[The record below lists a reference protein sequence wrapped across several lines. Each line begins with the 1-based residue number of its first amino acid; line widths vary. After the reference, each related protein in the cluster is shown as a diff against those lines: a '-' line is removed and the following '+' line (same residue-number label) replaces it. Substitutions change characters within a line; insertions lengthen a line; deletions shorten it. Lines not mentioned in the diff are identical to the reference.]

1 MQRCNVYYTKMTTMK
16 KNIAYCFITS
26 LIFVLPACQSPESRA
41 VNQNTT
47 EDTTFQSDAAGSGS
61 KELSSSPEPGGNR
74 PKDNNISQ
82 HTKVSDDD
90 KIFMDGAKASGL
102 LEITM
107 AKQALQVSTS
117 PKIKAFAEMMIKD
130 HTQMDKEAEALAT
143 ESQIIL
149 KGDFSKEQREEL
161 DMMKGMKGAQFD
173 KHYKDMMIKSHDKAV
188 QLFKFGAN
196 TKEEKIKQF
205 AEKSLAVI
213 QSHYDAAQQL

>member
-1 MQRCNVYYTKMTTMK
+1 
-16 KNIAYCFITS
+16 
-26 LIFVLPACQSPESRA
+26 
-41 VNQNTT
+41 
-47 EDTTFQSDAAGSGS
+47 
-61 KELSSSPEPGGNR
+61 
-74 PKDNNISQ
+74 
-82 HTKVSDDD
+82 
-90 KIFMDGAKASGL
+90 
-102 LEITM
+102 
-107 AKQALQVSTS
+107 
-117 PKIKAFAEMMIKD
+117 MMIKD

-196 TKEEKIKQF
+196 TKEEKIRQF